1 MWFPLNFLHIDCNN
15 YLKYSHFLYNEATN
29 QLMQMKED
37 ILKAIVQ
44 NKPFYGMMTALLN
57 ITFQNNQENF
67 NINIEFIEKI
77 LYLLEDAIDF
87 FLYIFSS
94 KSENKGI
101 FYLISIKI
109 YLKNVVF

>member
-1 MWFPLNFLHIDCNN
+1 MWLPLNFLHNDCNN
-15 YLKYSHFLYNEATN
+15 YLKYSYFLYNEAAS
-29 QLMQMKED
+29 QLMQMKKD

-57 ITFQNNQENF
+57 IIFQNNQKSF
-67 NINIEFIEKI
+67 NISIEFIEKI

-101 FYLISIKI
+101 LFYF
-109 YLKNVVF
+109 N

>member
-1 MWFPLNFLHIDCNN
+1 MWLPLNFLHNDCNN

-29 QLMQMKED
+29 QLMQMKKD

-57 ITFQNNQENF
+57 ITFQNNRESF
-67 NINIEFIEKI
+67 NISIEFIKRI

-101 FYLISIKI
+101 LNFI
-109 YLKNVVF
+109 

>member
-1 MWFPLNFLHIDCNN
+1 M
-15 YLKYSHFLYNEATN
+15 KYSHFLYNEATD
-29 QLMQMKED
+29 QLIKMKED

-57 ITFQNNQENF
+57 ITFQNNRKSC
-67 NINIEFIEKI
+67 NISIEFIEKI
-77 LYLLEDAIDF
+77 LYLLEDAINF

-94 KSENKGI
+94 KSENKGR

-109 YLKNVVF
+109 YLKMFSFE